1 MASTALAVRVLVS
14 WPRVSMVVAV
24 PALICTLAAVAF
36 ASAFMARF
44 SALAATSVRP
54 FR

>member
-1 MASTALAVRVLVS
+1 MASTAWAVRVRVS

-24 PALICTLAAVAF
+24 PALICTLAVVAF
-36 ASAFMARF
+36 ASSFSARF
-44 SALAATSVRP
+44 STLAAASARP

>member
-1 MASTALAVRVLVS
+1 MASTAWAVRVRVS

-24 PALICTLAAVAF
+24 PVLICTLAAVAL

-44 SALAATSVRP
+44 SALVAASVRP